1 MKTRFKYE
9 NVIFIV
15 LVITYVIGA
24 FQRTCD
30 LKLNLITFIT
40 QILICIGIRSSLKYV
55 RKNAIE
61 IKKSISEML
70 TD

>member
-1 MKTRFKYE
+1 MLTRFKYE
-9 NVIFIV
+9 NVIFIG
-15 LVITYVIGA
+15 LVIMYIVGA
-24 FQRTCD
+24 FQRECD
-30 LKLNLITFIT
+30 LAANLITFIV
-40 QILICIGIRSSLKYV
+40 QLLMCIGIRSSLKYV

>member
-1 MKTRFKYE
+1 MKTRLKYE
-9 NVIFIV
+9 NVIFIA
-15 LVITYVIGA
+15 LVIMYIVGA
-24 FQRTCD
+24 LQRECN
-30 LKLNLITFIT
+30 LINNLITFIT
-40 QILICIGIRSSLKYV
+40 QIFMCIGIREVLKYV